1 MQLGKN
7 NYQKNTMSK
16 DLAPIVA
23 FENVSFA
30 YINSQQVIL
39 KNINAKFFSHEI
51 YFLTGES
58 GAGKTSFLKLIYGAL
73 QPTSGNISVLQTN
86 TQDLNTQTMP
96 IFRQQM
102 GIVQQECELFEHLNV
117 IDNVALVLKLQD
129 VHPKKANAYA
139 EELLAWVGLG
149 DYLKRYPK
157 ELSDGQ
163 KQRVSIARAVIR
175 RPKLLLADE
184 PTGNVDDNQ
193 SKRLI
198 NLFQELAKMGT
209 SVIIATH
216 NRQLVASK
224 GNGEYRL
231 RHGEI
236 YHQNALKGS
245 SSLTAK
251 LMRMA

>member
-1 MQLGKN
+1 MQPGKN
-7 NYQKNTMSK
+7 NYKKSTISK
-16 DLAPIVA
+16 DSLPIVV
-23 FENVSFA
+23 FDNVSFS
-30 YINSQQVIL
+30 YKGSSQVIL
-39 KNINAKFFSHEI
+39 KNISAKFLSHEI

-73 QPTSGNISVLQTN
+73 QPTSGNISVLQTD
-86 TQDLNTQTMP
+86 TRDLNIQTMST
-96 IFRQQM
+96 FRQQM

-117 IDNVALVLKLQD
+117 IDNVALALKLQN
-129 VHPKKANAYA
+129 VHPKKANMYA

-184 PTGNVDDNQ
+184 P
-193 SKRLI
+193 
-198 NLFQELAKMGT
+198 LFQELGKMGT

-231 RHGEI
+231 RQGEI

-245 SSLTAK
+245 SSLTAQ
-251 LMRMA
+251 LMRMV